1 MSVSSG
7 LMSSWQKI
15 QRIYTKTQRL
25 PVTINAESSAVISE
39 YMEANCLAF
48 GKHEKVKHVS
58 TNATSV
64 LLIFRTVPNKED
76 SLAKLN

>member
-25 PVTINAESSAVISE
+25 PVTISAGSSAFISE

-48 GKHEKVKHVS
+48 GGEKIKHVS

-64 LLIFRTVPNKED
+64 LSIKKIL
-76 SLAKLN
+76 LLN